1 MTIRS
6 AHVPLIS
13 RHVCFNHTKLDHTLE
28 ACGTLQRLVMALR
41 IAVQP
46 EFRHNG
52 GMETVKIGKKG
63 QVTIPRRVLEAAG
76 LPTESQVIIESEA
89 DGSIR
94 LRPAAVYPID
104 LYSADRVTEFER
116 ENQLPASVRDL
127 AEQALHRRTR
137 KN

>member
-1 MTIRS
+1 VHS
-6 AHVPLIS
+6 AHVPLVS
-13 RHVCFNHTKLDHTLE
+13 YQLCFNHTKPDHTLE
-28 ACGTLQRLVMALR
+28 ECETLQLLVMALR

-46 EFRHNG
+46 EFRHGG

-116 ENQLPASVRDL
+116 ENQLPASVREL
-127 AEQALHRRTR
+127 AEQALHRRSR